1 MTDKSILWGQSI
13 NPASPDTYIATS
25 SAIPGEELAR
35 VTRDGDR
42 WHWTADGEEGYATSQ
57 DEAQNE
63 AGRRAL
69 RLVHR
74 EAEGHE

>member
-1 MTDKSILWGQSI
+1 MTERSIQWGQST
-13 NPASPDTYIATS
+13 NPAKPDTYIAAS
-25 SAIPGEELAR
+25 AAIPGEELAR

-42 WHWTADGEEGYATSQ
+42 WHWTADGEEGYAGSL
-57 DEAQNE
+57 DEAQDE